1 MLKKSGIFIIFFAV
15 ILLSLTLPLPASSA
29 ATLSES
35 SAARQAAQPY
45 QPIANSQNREMY
57 KQFARM
63 RADMEKLMSA
73 YRQIIT
79 RIKENESTLN
89 ALEQRLDN
97 LEQRIGRRG
106 GGSDDELSDIK
117 KEVKKLSSDL
127 EDERRQR
134 RRADEK
140 LVNTVSSEI
149 ATALA
154 EFEGSAGGGG
164 NNAGD
169 LESRGS
175 YTVQKGDTL
184 SAVAKA
190 FDVSVDDLRKINNLK
205 SDLIRS
211 GQQLL
216 IPK

>member
-1 MLKKSGIFIIFFAV
+1 MHKKSGIFIIFFAV

-35 SAARQAAQPY
+35 SAGRQAAQPY